1 VYGLRIGFEE
11 STVVQEKKQ
20 ESFIPSMKDH
30 RELLAR
36 RPDLARYTALARYST
51 ERQALGIT
59 EELKL
64 DRANALKAAIHEFD
78 PAVDEVEAPQPPE
91 VASHPEPPGRETA
104 GHRSAAMA
112 TRSAPLPPDLVPSE
126 RPVTP
131 LPPLTGD
138 THDIRARSFSSPRE
152 QLATRLTV
160 SGDVEPGDV
169 LVVDREH
176 PDLFARGD
184 RSADPTVVGVVV
196 ADAGVALGAQ
206 GGEGS
211 SAPVALSGIARCK
224 VDASFGA
231 IMPGDLLVS
240 SPTPGHA
247 MREASPLPGTVV
259 GKALEP
265 LASGQGS
272 IRILVTLR

>member
-1 VYGLRIGFEE
+1 MNV
-11 STVVQEKKQ
+11 
-20 ESFIPSMKDH
+20 H

-36 RPDLARYTALARYST
+36 RPDLARYTALARYSG

-59 EELKL
+59 EPLKL

-78 PAVDEVEAPQPPE
+78 PAVDTIERPAPPE
-91 VASHPEPPGRETA
+91 IAAQGQPSTTGEADTA
-104 GHRSAAMA
+104 GSASVS
-112 TRSAPLPPDLVPSE
+112 RSAPRRPDLVPSE
-126 RPVTP
+126 RTVPE
-131 LPPLTGD
+131 LPAVVGGEAQ
-138 THDIRARSFSSPRE
+138 DIRARSFSSPRE
-152 QLATRLTV
+152 QLATRLAV
-160 SGDVEPGDV
+160 SGSVEPGDV

-196 ADAGVALGAQ
+196 ADAGLALGAQ
-206 GGEGS
+206 SGEGS
-211 SAPVALSGIARCK
+211 RAPVALSGIARCK

-231 IMPGDLLVS
+231 ILPGDLLVS

-265 LASGQGS
+265 LASGHGV
-272 IRILVTLR
+272 IRILVMLR